1 MSRIDESDRPMGAAE
16 PTTMPADAPERSDE
30 RAESRA
36 DSAAARLGADTMP
49 EPRGS
54 GEDARTG
61 EDGAR
66 SEPLIPAD
74 RSAEYRSRWE
84 SVKGQFVDDPRSA
97 VQSANTM
104 VGEILDDLEEL
115 FRRQRSELE
124 QGLSD
129 ESTSTEDL
137 RLALRRYRSF
147 FDRLLSF

>member
-1 MSRIDESDRPMGAAE
+1 MSRIDESDHPMSAAE
-16 PTTMPADAPERSDE
+16 PTPMPPDAPERSDE

-36 DSAAARLGADTMP
+36 DSAAARLGADTMT
-49 EPRGS
+49 EPRGA
-54 GEDARTG
+54 G
-61 EDGAR
+61 

-74 RSAEYRSRWE
+74 RSAEYRSRWD